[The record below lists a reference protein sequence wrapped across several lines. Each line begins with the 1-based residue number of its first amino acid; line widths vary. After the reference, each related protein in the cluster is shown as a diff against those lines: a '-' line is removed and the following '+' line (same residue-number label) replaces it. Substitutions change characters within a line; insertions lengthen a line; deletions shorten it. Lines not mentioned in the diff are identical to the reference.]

1 MKKTIY
7 PMFGLAVLLLA
18 YSCEKPLEDPELT
31 LSQTEVS
38 VPADGG
44 TFSVAFQVSNP
55 RDGAEVSAEA
65 EAEANDWVT
74 GLEVVDNNINFDV
87 AANEVTETRSVDVTV
102 SYPGAAEKVFTVVQD
117 ASAPAPFTIILKEKG
132 AISYVVDVIPEDKDM
147 DYICFGRTQAYLDEN
162 NLTTDEALF
171 QSDLSYM
178 EYVEDYTFKGDLL
191 DATFSSLPKTE
202 TVLYAY
208 GVDTETSERLTD
220 IVYLRFT
227 SEEVPKIEA
236 DFDITATV
244 DGPQVIAHVT
254 PVDYDGYYYCEAY
267 HTSSITP
274 ETDLYELCYNNF
286 LSKLSL
292 YQQFGMGAEEV
303 LYVYCRQG
311 EDDWVYSFE
320 PSTDY
325 TIVAF
330 AISDE
335 AVVCSDPVSIE
346 VSSEALEPSD
356 NQLTISVTDIG
367 SRTATLNVSAT
378 NDDPYGIYIV
388 PSEEIAGY
396 GSDSEIMDYLLYY
409 YAPIDARGD
418 FSEPVSGLDP
428 ETEYAVCAF
437 GQVSGYSTTDLF
449 RTDFTTTEAV
459 VGDATIEVGFD
470 EYFDIAA
477 SLDVLTELDPESAGE
492 FESLLEEGIEV
503 LLPCYAETDPADVEL
518 YYYSLYSYT
527 DDMFDGISED
537 EVIEVLMTDYPG
549 EPSILFLANYNYP
562 MILLGV
568 AVDENGNPGPLFK
581 SEPFTLTPEG
591 AADPERL
598 KDLFGVTSTAEM
610 SAPAGFQAVHKD
622 ASVSVSVRKDVKAP
636 AAKAYAE
643 PVVVTSSSI
652 NLPEESAMQN
662 TAAPMCIHSK

>member
-18 YSCEKPLEDPELT
+18 YSCEKPLEDPRLT
-31 LSQTEVS
+31 LSQTEVN

-55 RDGAEVSAEA
+55 REGAEVSADA
-65 EAEANDWVT
+65 GANDWVT
-74 GLEVVDNNINFDV
+74 GLEVVGNNINFDV
-87 AANEVTETRSVDVTV
+87 AVNEATETRSVDVTV
-102 SYPGAAEKVFTVVQD
+102 SYPGAADKVFSIAQD
-117 ASAPAPFTIILKEKG
+117 AGAPAPFTIILKEVG
-132 AISYVVDVIPEDKDM
+132 ATSYVVDIIPEDKEM
-147 DYICFGRTQAYLDEN
+147 DYICIGRTQAYLDEN

-171 QSDLSYM
+171 QDDLTYL
-178 EYVEDYTFKGDLL
+178 EPYVEDYAFSGDLL
-191 DATFSSLPKTE
+191 DVTFSTLPKTE
-202 TVLYAY
+202 NVLYVY
-208 GVDTETSERLTD
+208 GIDTATSERLTD

-227 SEEVPKIEA
+227 SGEVPKIEA
-236 DFDITATV
+236 DFTITATV
-244 DGPQVIAHVT
+244 NGPQVTAHVT

-267 HTSSITP
+267 HTASLTP
-274 ETDLYELCYNNF
+274 DTDLYELCYNNF
-286 LSKLSL
+286 LAKLSL
-292 YQQFGMGAEEV
+292 YQSFGMGAEEV
-303 LYVYCRQG
+303 LYVFCRQG
-311 EDDWVYSFE
+311 VDDWVFSFE

-335 AVVCSDPVSIE
+335 AVVCSDPVSME

-356 NQLTISVTDIG
+356 NQLSISVTDIG

-378 NDDPYGIYIV
+378 NDDPYGIFIV
-388 PSEEIAGY
+388 PSAELADY
-396 GSDSEIMDYLLYY
+396 SADSEIMDYLLYWY
-409 YAPIDARGD
+409 NPIAASGD
-418 FSEPVSGLDP
+418 FSEPVSGLNP
-428 ETEYAVCAF
+428 ETEYSVCAF
-437 GQVSGYSTTDLF
+437 GQISGYATTGLF
-449 RTDFTTTEAV
+449 RTDFMTTEAV
-459 VGDATIEVGFD
+459 VGDATIEVGFE

-477 SLDVLTELDPESAGE
+477 SLDVLSEIDPGSAAE

-503 LLPCYAETDPADVEL
+503 LLPCYAKTEPSDVEL

-527 DDMFDGISED
+527 DDMFDGVSD
-537 EVIEVLMTDYPG
+537 DDVIEILMMDYPG

-598 KDLFGVTSTAEM
+598 KDLFGVTSAAKVSE
-610 SAPAGFQAVHKD
+610 AAGLPAVHKD
-622 ASVSVSVRKDVKAP
+622 MSVSVSVRKDVEAP
-636 AAKAYAE
+636 AAKAYAA
-643 PVVVTSSSI
+643 PVAVTSSSI
-652 NLPEESAMQN
+652 VMPDENAMRNAVAPLPVN
-662 TAAPMCIHSK
+662 VR

>member
-1 MKKTIY
+1 
-7 PMFGLAVLLLA
+7 
-18 YSCEKPLEDPELT
+18 
-31 LSQTEVS
+31 
-38 VPADGG
+38 
-44 TFSVAFQVSNP
+44 
-55 RDGAEVSAEA
+55 
-65 EAEANDWVT
+65 
-74 GLEVVDNNINFDV
+74 
-87 AANEVTETRSVDVTV
+87 
-102 SYPGAAEKVFTVVQD
+102 
-117 ASAPAPFTIILKEKG
+117 
-132 AISYVVDVIPEDKDM
+132 
-147 DYICFGRTQAYLDEN
+147 
-162 NLTTDEALF
+162 
-171 QSDLSYM
+171 
-178 EYVEDYTFKGDLL
+178 
-191 DATFSSLPKTE
+191 
-202 TVLYAY
+202 
-208 GVDTETSERLTD
+208 
-220 IVYLRFT
+220 
-227 SEEVPKIEA
+227 
-236 DFDITATV
+236 
-244 DGPQVIAHVT
+244 
-254 PVDYDGYYYCEAY
+254 
-267 HTSSITP
+267 
-274 ETDLYELCYNNF
+274 
-286 LSKLSL
+286 
-292 YQQFGMGAEEV
+292 MGAEEV

-527 DDMFDGISED
+527 DDMFDGISEE

-598 KDLFGVTSTAEM
+598 KDLFGVTSAAEM
-610 SAPAGFQAVHKD
+610 SAPAGFQAVRKD
-622 ASVSVSVRKDVKAP
+622 ASVSVSARKDVEAP

-652 NLPEESAMQN
+652 SLPEERAMQN
-662 TAAPMCIHSK
+662 AAAPMRIHAK

>member
-1 MKKTIY
+1 
-7 PMFGLAVLLLA
+7 MFGLAVLLLA
-18 YSCEKPLEDPELT
+18 YSCEKPLEDPGLT
-31 LSQTEVS
+31 LSQTEVN

-55 RDGAEVSAEA
+55 REGAEVSADA
-65 EAEANDWVT
+65 GANDWVT
-74 GLEVVDNNINFDV
+74 GLEVVGNNINFDV
-87 AANEVTETRSVDVTV
+87 AVNEATETRSVDVTV
-102 SYPGAAEKVFTVVQD
+102 SYPGAADKVFSIAQD
-117 ASAPAPFTIILKEKG
+117 AGAPAPFTIILKEVG
-132 AISYVVDVIPEDKDM
+132 ATSYVVDIIPEDKEM
-147 DYICFGRTQAYLDEN
+147 DYICIGRTQAYLDEN

-171 QSDLSYM
+171 QDDLTYL
-178 EYVEDYTFKGDLL
+178 EPYVEDYAFSGDLL
-191 DATFSSLPKTE
+191 DVTFSTLPKTE
-202 TVLYAY
+202 NVLYVY
-208 GVDTETSERLTD
+208 GIDTATSERLTD

-227 SEEVPKIEA
+227 SGEVPKIEA
-236 DFDITATV
+236 DFTITATV
-244 DGPQVIAHVT
+244 NGPQVIAHVT

-274 ETDLYELCYNNF
+274 DTDLYELCYNNF

-367 SRTATLNVSAT
+367 SRTVTLNVSAT

-527 DDMFDGISED
+527 DDMFDGISEE

-598 KDLFGVTSTAEM
+598 KDLFGVTSAAEM
-610 SAPAGFQAVHKD
+610 SAPAGFQAVRKD
-622 ASVSVSVRKDVKAP
+622 ASVSVSARKDVEAP

-652 NLPEESAMQN
+652 SLPEERAMQN
-662 TAAPMCIHSK
+662 AAAPMRIHAK

>member
-1 MKKTIY
+1 
-7 PMFGLAVLLLA
+7 MFGLAVLLLA
-18 YSCEKPLEDPELT
+18 YSCEKPLEDPGLT
-31 LSQTEVS
+31 LSQTEVN

-55 RDGAEVSAEA
+55 REGAEVSADA
-65 EAEANDWVT
+65 GANDWVT
-74 GLEVVDNNINFDV
+74 GLEVVGNNINFDV
-87 AANEVTETRSVDVTV
+87 AVNEATETRSVDVTV
-102 SYPGAAEKVFTVVQD
+102 SYPGAADKVFSIAQD
-117 ASAPAPFTIILKEKG
+117 AGAPAPFTIILKEVG
-132 AISYVVDVIPEDKDM
+132 ATSYVVDIIPEDKEM
-147 DYICFGRTQAYLDEN
+147 DYICIGRTQAYLDEN

-171 QSDLSYM
+171 QDDLTYL
-178 EYVEDYTFKGDLL
+178 EPYVEDYAFSGDLL
-191 DATFSSLPKTE
+191 DVTFSTLPKTE
-202 TVLYAY
+202 NVLYVY
-208 GVDTETSERLTD
+208 GIDTATSERLTD

-227 SEEVPKIEA
+227 SGEVPKIEA
-236 DFDITATV
+236 DFTITATV
-244 DGPQVIAHVT
+244 NGPQVTAHVT

-267 HTSSITP
+267 HTASLTP
-274 ETDLYELCYNNF
+274 DTDLYELCYNNF
-286 LSKLSL
+286 LAKLSL
-292 YQQFGMGAEEV
+292 YQSFGMGAEEV
-303 LYVYCRQG
+303 LYVFCRQG
-311 EDDWVYSFE
+311 EDDWVFSFE

-335 AVVCSDPVSIE
+335 AVVCSDPVSME

-356 NQLTISVTDIG
+356 NQLSISVTDIG

-527 DDMFDGISED
+527 DDMFDGISEE

-598 KDLFGVTSTAEM
+598 KDLFGVTSAAEM
-610 SAPAGFQAVHKD
+610 SAPAGFQAVRKD
-622 ASVSVSVRKDVKAP
+622 ASVSVSARKDVEAP

-652 NLPEESAMQN
+652 SLPEERAMQN
-662 TAAPMCIHSK
+662 AAAPMRIHAK

>member
-1 MKKTIY
+1 
-7 PMFGLAVLLLA
+7 MFGLAVLLLA
-18 YSCEKPLEDPELT
+18 YSCEKPLEDPGLT
-31 LSQTEVS
+31 LSQTEVN

-55 RDGAEVSAEA
+55 REGAEVSADA
-65 EAEANDWVT
+65 GANDWVT
-74 GLEVVDNNINFDV
+74 GLEVVGNNINFDV
-87 AANEVTETRSVDVTV
+87 AVNEATETRSVDVTV
-102 SYPGAAEKVFTVVQD
+102 SYPGAADKVFSIAQD
-117 ASAPAPFTIILKEKG
+117 AGAPAPFTIILKEVG
-132 AISYVVDVIPEDKDM
+132 ATSYVVDIIPEDKEM
-147 DYICFGRTQAYLDEN
+147 DYICIGRTQAYLDEN

-171 QSDLSYM
+171 QDDLTYL
-178 EYVEDYTFKGDLL
+178 EPYVEDYAFSGDLL
-191 DATFSSLPKTE
+191 DVTFSTLPKTE
-202 TVLYAY
+202 NVLYVY
-208 GVDTETSERLTD
+208 GIDTATSERLTD

-227 SEEVPKIEA
+227 SGEVPKIEA
-236 DFDITATV
+236 DFTITATV
-244 DGPQVIAHVT
+244 NGPQVTAHVT

-267 HTSSITP
+267 HTASLTP
-274 ETDLYELCYNNF
+274 DTDLYELCYNNF
-286 LSKLSL
+286 LAKLSL
-292 YQQFGMGAEEV
+292 YQSFGMGAEEV
-303 LYVYCRQG
+303 LYVFCRQG
-311 EDDWVYSFE
+311 EDDWVFSFE

-527 DDMFDGISED
+527 DDMFDGISEE

-598 KDLFGVTSTAEM
+598 KDLFGVTSAAEM
-610 SAPAGFQAVHKD
+610 SAPAGFQAVRKD
-622 ASVSVSVRKDVKAP
+622 ASVSVSARKDVEAP

-643 PVVVTSSSI
+643 PVVVTSLSI
-652 NLPEESAMQN
+652 SLPEERAMQN
-662 TAAPMCIHSK
+662 AAAPMRIHAK

>member
-18 YSCEKPLEDPELT
+18 YSCEKPLEDPGLT
-31 LSQTEVS
+31 LSQTEVN

-55 RDGAEVSAEA
+55 REGAEVSADA
-65 EAEANDWVT
+65 GANDWVT
-74 GLEVVDNNINFDV
+74 GLEVVGNNINFDV
-87 AANEVTETRSVDVTV
+87 AVNEATETRSVDVTV
-102 SYPGAAEKVFTVVQD
+102 SYPGAADKVFSIAQD
-117 ASAPAPFTIILKEKG
+117 AGAPAPFTIILKEVG
-132 AISYVVDVIPEDKDM
+132 ATSYVVDIIPEDKEM
-147 DYICFGRTQAYLDEN
+147 DYICIGRTQAYLDEN

-171 QSDLSYM
+171 QDDLTYL
-178 EYVEDYTFKGDLL
+178 EPYVEDYAFSGDLL
-191 DATFSSLPKTE
+191 DVTFSTLPKTE
-202 TVLYAY
+202 NVLYVY
-208 GVDTETSERLTD
+208 GIDTATSERLTD

-227 SEEVPKIEA
+227 SGEVPKIEA
-236 DFDITATV
+236 DFTITATV
-244 DGPQVIAHVT
+244 NGPQVIAHVT

-274 ETDLYELCYNNF
+274 DTDLYELCYNNF

-367 SRTATLNVSAT
+367 SRTVTLNVSAT

-527 DDMFDGISED
+527 DDMFDGISEE

-598 KDLFGVTSTAEM
+598 KDLFGVTSAAEM
-610 SAPAGFQAVHKD
+610 SAPAGFQAVRKD
-622 ASVSVSVRKDVKAP
+622 ASVSVSARKDVEAP

-652 NLPEESAMQN
+652 SLPEERAMQN
-662 TAAPMCIHSK
+662 AAAPMRIHAK

>member
-1 MKKTIY
+1 
-7 PMFGLAVLLLA
+7 MFGLAVLLLA
-18 YSCEKPLEDPELT
+18 YSCEKPLEDPGLT
-31 LSQTEVS
+31 LSQTEVN

-55 RDGAEVSAEA
+55 REGAEVSADA
-65 EAEANDWVT
+65 GANDWVT
-74 GLEVVDNNINFDV
+74 GLEVVGNNINFDV
-87 AANEVTETRSVDVTV
+87 AVNEATETRSVDVTV
-102 SYPGAAEKVFTVVQD
+102 SYPGAADKVFSIAQD
-117 ASAPAPFTIILKEKG
+117 AGAPAPFTIILKEVG
-132 AISYVVDVIPEDKDM
+132 ATSYVVDIIPEDKEM
-147 DYICFGRTQAYLDEN
+147 DYICIGRTQAYLDEN

-171 QSDLSYM
+171 QDDLTYL
-178 EYVEDYTFKGDLL
+178 EPYVEDYAFSGDLL
-191 DATFSSLPKTE
+191 DVTFSTLPKTE
-202 TVLYAY
+202 NVLYVY
-208 GVDTETSERLTD
+208 GIDTATSERLTD

-227 SEEVPKIEA
+227 SGEVPKIEA
-236 DFDITATV
+236 DFTITATV
-244 DGPQVIAHVT
+244 NGPQVTAHVT

-267 HTSSITP
+267 HTASLTP
-274 ETDLYELCYNNF
+274 DTDLYELCYNNF

-527 DDMFDGISED
+527 DDMFDGISEE

-598 KDLFGVTSTAEM
+598 KDLFGVTSAAEM
-610 SAPAGFQAVHKD
+610 SAPAGFQAVRKD
-622 ASVSVSVRKDVKAP
+622 ASVSVSARKDVEAP

-652 NLPEESAMQN
+652 SLPEERAMQN
-662 TAAPMCIHSK
+662 AAAPMRIHAK

>member
-18 YSCEKPLEDPELT
+18 YSCEKPLEDPGLT
-31 LSQTEVS
+31 LSQTEVN

-55 RDGAEVSAEA
+55 REGAEVSADA
-65 EAEANDWVT
+65 GANDWVT
-74 GLEVVDNNINFDV
+74 GLEVVGNNINFDV
-87 AANEVTETRSVDVTV
+87 AVNEATETRSVDVTV
-102 SYPGAAEKVFTVVQD
+102 SYPGAADKVFSIAQD
-117 ASAPAPFTIILKEKG
+117 AGAPAPFTIILKEVG
-132 AISYVVDVIPEDKDM
+132 ATSYVVDIIPEDKEM
-147 DYICFGRTQAYLDEN
+147 DYICIGRTQAYLDEN

-171 QSDLSYM
+171 QDDLTYL
-178 EYVEDYTFKGDLL
+178 EPYVEDYAFSGDLL
-191 DATFSSLPKTE
+191 DVTFSTLPKTE
-202 TVLYAY
+202 NVLYVY
-208 GVDTETSERLTD
+208 GIDTATSERLTD

-227 SEEVPKIEA
+227 SGEVPKIEA
-236 DFDITATV
+236 DFTITATV
-244 DGPQVIAHVT
+244 NGPQVTAHVT

-267 HTSSITP
+267 HTASLTP
-274 ETDLYELCYNNF
+274 DTDLYELCYNNF

-367 SRTATLNVSAT
+367 SRTVTLNVSAT

-503 LLPCYAETDPADVEL
+503 LLPCYAKTEPSDVEL
-518 YYYSLYSYT
+518 YYYSLYLYT
-527 DDMFDGISED
+527 DDMFDGVSD
-537 EVIEVLMTDYPG
+537 DDVIEMLMMDYPG

-598 KDLFGVTSTAEM
+598 KDLFGVTSAAKVSE
-610 SAPAGFQAVHKD
+610 AAGLPAVHKD
-622 ASVSVSVRKDVKAP
+622 MSVSVSVRKDVEAP
-636 AAKAYAE
+636 AAKAYAA
-643 PVVVTSSSI
+643 PVAVTSSSI
-652 NLPEESAMQN
+652 SLPEERAMQN
-662 TAAPMCIHSK
+662 AAAPMRIHAK